1 MKILNLIL
9 YSENDPAYP
18 RMREVLQDHNRRY
31 SYVQTL
37 FYIYDPTLKT
47 DHDISGDLLRIR
59 GVETYVPG
67 ILNKTLEA
75 IRITQSWDY
84 DILVRTNISTI
95 VDFSGLVGY
104 CSDPGFFAGG
114 PMGALFQIDPAGG
127 IFDSRF
133 NGCNIILGWCMVLSR
148 AAISLLL
155 EKRQFIDTS
164 VIDDVSISDFL
175 LRKMKKSATNLHYK
189 CVCVTR
195 SYDPTKLVFRNCTY
209 GDRMADVARMRD
221 LSSKM
226 HP

>member
-31 SYVQTL
+31 SHVQTL
-37 FYIYDPTLKT
+37 FYIYDPTIAT

-59 GVETYVPG
+59 GTETYVPG

-75 IRITQSWDY
+75 MRITQSWDY

-104 CSDPGFFAGG
+104 CSDPAFFAGG
-114 PMGALFQIDPAGG
+114 PVQTIRWIDPPGG
-127 IFDSRF
+127 IFDNRF
-133 NGCNIILGWCMVLSR
+133 YERQFISGWCMVLSR
-148 AAISLLL
+148 AAIALLL
-155 EKRQFIDTS
+155 EKRQFIDIS
-164 VIDDVSISDFL
+164 VIDDVSITDFL
-175 LRKMKKSATNLHYK
+175 IYKMKKSAINLAYK
-189 CVCVTR
+189 CVACTQT
-195 SYDPTKLVFRNCTY
+195 YDPTKLVFRNCTY
-209 GDRMADVARMRD
+209 GDRMADVARMRE